1 MMQFPL
7 PESEKDYLRQFRS
20 IFHSPEEAE
29 DYLYNA
35 WNRIQVVLEWLARLE
50 KDGARRLLELG
61 SNPYF
66 LTLLIQRHFKFEME
80 LANFF
85 GRPEENGRHS
95 QFVEGAGEK
104 YEFPFQHFNLEV
116 DPFPYESSSLDCV
129 IFCEIL
135 EHLLLNPDHS
145 VSEMGRILRPG
156 GWLIVTT
163 PNVARL
169 ANAVRLLRGKNINDG
184 YSPYGIY
191 GRHNRE
197 YTLQEV
203 VDLLERNSFR
213 VVEKQLRNI
222 YPHPWKSRALQ
233 ALRPGTWYEH
243 VFVLA
248 QKLSRS

>member
-1 MMQFPL
+1 MLIPL
-7 PESEKDYLRQFRS
+7 PDSEKDYLRKFQN

-35 WNRIQVVLEWLARLE
+35 WNRLQTVMEWLALLE
-50 KDGARRLLELG
+50 REGTKRVLELG

-66 LTLLIQRHFKFEME
+66 LTLLIQKHFHFEME

-85 GRPEENGRHS
+85 GNPQENGRHVQS
-95 QFVEGAGEK
+95 VEGAGEK
-104 YEFPFQHFNLEV
+104 HEFPFQHFNLEV
-116 DPFPYESSSLDCV
+116 DRFPYEDRSLDGV

-145 VSEMGRILRPG
+145 LAEMSRILRPG

-169 ANAVRLLRGKNINDG
+169 ANAVRILRGKNIHDG

-197 YTLQEV
+197 YTMPEV
-203 VDLLERNSFR
+203 VDLVQKHSFR
-213 VVEKQLRNI
+213 VVQRRLQNI
-222 YPHPWKSRALQ
+222 YPHPLKSRLLQ
-233 ALRPGTWYEH
+233 ALRPHTWYEH

-248 QKLSRS
+248 QRL